1 VGKELEMQIGET
13 VWFGNLESAMGVK
26 SELRKRMEALSV
38 GEGFDVTSE
47 TSVSTFKEKRKA
59 QAIANNLNPKGI
71 RFSVRWLPE
80 KKTFRV
86 IRTR

>member
-47 TSVSTFKEKRKA
+47 TSVSTEKRKA

-71 RFSVRWLPE
+71 RLSVRWMPD
-80 KKTFRV
+80 KKSFRV